1 MIDDVTL
8 RVRLHEAWDDINIAV
23 PPQTTVGELKQQV
36 LTIAGDAT
44 PPGEFAVKF
53 RGVELRDEQQSVADA
68 RIPDGAALIVL
79 RRRRRAVR

>member
-23 PPQTTVGELKQQV
+23 PPQTTVGELKRQV